1 MPLRTATRT
10 MRLGVVGEI
19 RLQGGRA
26 GDVVLPA
33 SPWGRGVDW
42 GSAFRVRHGA

>member
-1 MPLRTATRT
+1 

-42 GSAFRVRHGA
+42 GSAFRVRRTA